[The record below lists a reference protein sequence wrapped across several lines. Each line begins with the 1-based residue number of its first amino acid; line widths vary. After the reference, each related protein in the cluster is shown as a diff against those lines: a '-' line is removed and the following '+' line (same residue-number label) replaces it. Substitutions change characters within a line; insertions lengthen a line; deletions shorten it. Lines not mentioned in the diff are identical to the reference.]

1 MLKSV
6 QQEQFFAMPQ
16 YPEFEGDMMQ
26 DGYHIRKMVESIAFQ
41 AKVMPH
47 MLSEPDDEYVKSF
60 YRFTGNKF
68 FEADVDVIS
77 NKINKGLNDLIAM
90 HQEAYDF
97 VRQFT
102 DTDEGKRVRQAVS
115 QNIEAAIELK
125 QRLKEIIHNI
135 KTL

>member
-6 QQEQFFAMPQ
+6 QQEQFFTMPQ

-41 AKVMPH
+41 AKAMPH
-47 MLSEPDDEYVKSF
+47 MLSDPDDEYVKSF
-60 YRFTGNKF
+60 HRFTANKF

-77 NKINKGLNDLIAM
+77 NKINEGLNNLIAM

-97 VRQFT
+97 VRQFA
-102 DTDEGKRVRQAVS
+102 DTDEGKRVRATVS
-115 QNIEAAIELK
+115 QNIEAGIKLK
-125 QRLKEIIHNI
+125 QQLKEIVHNI

>member
-6 QQEQFFAMPQ
+6 QQEQFFTMPQ

-47 MLSEPDDEYVKSF
+47 MLSEPNDEYVKSF
-60 YRFTGNKF
+60 HRFIGNKF
-68 FEADVDVIS
+68 FKSDVDVVGK
-77 NKINKGLNDLIAM
+77 KINEGLNDKITM

-102 DTDEGKRVRQAVS
+102 ETDEVKRVRAAVS

-125 QRLKEIIHNI
+125 QQLKEIVHNI

>member
-1 MLKSV
+1 
-6 QQEQFFAMPQ
+6 MPL
-16 YPEFEGDMMQ
+16 
-26 DGYHIRKMVESIAFQ
+26 
-41 AKVMPH
+41 PH
-47 MLSEPDDEYVKSF
+47 HPQKTYTAPRVNNQLDYAGT
-60 YRFTGNKF
+60 YC
-68 FEADVDVIS
+68 DVIS

-125 QRLKEIIHNI
+125 KRLKEIIYNI